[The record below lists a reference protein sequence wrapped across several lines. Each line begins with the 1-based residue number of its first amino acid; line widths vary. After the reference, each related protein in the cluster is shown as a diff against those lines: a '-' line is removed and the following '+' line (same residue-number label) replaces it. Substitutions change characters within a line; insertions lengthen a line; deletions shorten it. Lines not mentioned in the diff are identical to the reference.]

1 MGIGRGIYFPTT
13 APTCS
18 IVRKAHTV
26 QFVSIRNNNWGV
38 LSQDIRAPAAAAAGT
53 WYWAERETLKNRRK
67 KKQRYAL
74 RRIWLVDTVDRL
86 LHLAFLGPMHI
97 HVYITQVPW
106 SSTNQNAPRRHL
118 LFSLS
123 SFFRLVLSL
132 VVCVCAVPSSRQATT
147 HSQSRDACVF
157 FYQFLSPFRQK
168 KRRILSGIIIILNVF
183 YILLYSK

>member
-53 WYWAERETLKNRRK
+53 WYWAERKTLKNRRK

-132 VVCVCAVPSSRQATT
+132 VVCVCV
-147 HSQSRDACVF
+147 CV
-157 FYQFLSPFRQK
+157 QCHHHA
-168 KRRILSGIIIILNVF
+168 KRRPIAKVVMRACFSTNFFPLSDKKEKNSLRH
-183 YILLYSK
+183 YHHP